1 LPDFFCIVF
10 NPTWF
15 WKVLG
20 EFAIRGN
27 HFMVINENRTT
38 AHAGRAGINSHDVRR
53 GAHAYRFL
61 RLLERCWDGPVVVRL
76 VGAGRDRRG
85 DAAELLELLEDP
97 LLARGVRAGVC
108 LRRSLRVLRW

>member
-1 LPDFFCIVF
+1 M
-10 NPTWF
+10 
-15 WKVLG
+15 LG
-20 EFAIRGN
+20 EFAIRSN
-27 HFMVINENRTT
+27 DFVVINENSTT
-38 AHAGRAGINSHDVRR
+38 AHAGRAGVDSHDVRR
-53 GAHAYRFL
+53 GPHAYRFL

-85 DAAELLELLEDP
+85 DAAELPELLEDP